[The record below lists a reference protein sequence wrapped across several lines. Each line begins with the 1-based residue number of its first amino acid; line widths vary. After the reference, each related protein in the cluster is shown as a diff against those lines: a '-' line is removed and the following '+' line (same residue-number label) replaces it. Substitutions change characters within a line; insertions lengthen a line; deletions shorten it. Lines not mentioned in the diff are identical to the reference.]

1 MDYKSFISFFLTFVS
16 YFFEAQII
24 INEIYISCP
33 LGNIMEMEKP
43 LKILHGSLNNR
54 VMVELRGGR
63 SYHGTLDGY
72 DVPHMNLVLKNAEE
86 MANGEATKKH
96 ATIIVRGDN
105 IIYVSP

>member
-1 MDYKSFISFFLTFVS
+1 
-16 YFFEAQII
+16 
-24 INEIYISCP
+24 
-33 LGNIMEMEKP
+33 MEKP

-63 SYHGTLDGY
+63 AYHRMLDGY

-86 MANGEATKKH
+86 LSNGESVLKH
-96 ATIIVRGDN
+96 NVIIVRGDN